1 MKTVRNRGATQVA
14 HTTMT
19 TTMKDNRIFKPGEM
33 LWAKRSD
40 GKEFFFAVVSFSSDL
55 SDNLLLCKIA
65 PDDGKDSPFRIR
77 IGYKFKETHFVAVC
91 DCLQT
96 VSKMALERT
105 TTMGTINHRV
115 MRNIRRAIS
124 AFIFQKQIKKGEN
137 SYETQEIPRQLL
149 HLDLRDQV

>member
-1 MKTVRNRGATQVA
+1 MNE
-14 HTTMT
+14 
-19 TTMKDNRIFKPGEM
+19 DRIYKPGDV

-40 GKEFFFAVVSFSSDL
+40 GKEYFFAVVSFSSDL

-65 PDDGKDSPFRIR
+65 ADKGSDSPYHIR
-77 IGYKFKETHFVAVC
+77 IGYKYKDVPYVAEC

-96 VSKMALERT
+96 VSKASLAKAT
-105 TTMGTINHRV
+105 TLAQLNHRV